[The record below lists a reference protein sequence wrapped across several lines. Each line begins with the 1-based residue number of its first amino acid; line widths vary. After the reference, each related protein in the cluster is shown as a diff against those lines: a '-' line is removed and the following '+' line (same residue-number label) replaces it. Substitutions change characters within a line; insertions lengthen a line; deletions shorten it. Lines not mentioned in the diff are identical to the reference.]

1 MPNSRET
8 RDHRHDL
15 RRVVITGVGLVTP
28 LGTGVSDV
36 WENVISGSSGIGPIT
51 RFDASRHATRIAA
64 EVKGFDPL
72 RFVDRKEIRKMDPF
86 IQYAIGAAVLAAEDA
101 GIPPDLLAGERCG
114 VYVGSGIGGIGTI
127 EEYHKIL
134 LEKGPDRISPFF
146 LIATIINEASGRIS
160 IRFKSRGPNSA
171 SVTACASGAHA
182 VGDAFRIIQHGLAD
196 RMIAGG
202 AEAPITPLSVAGFC
216 AMKALSERNDDP
228 GRASRPFDK
237 TRDGFVIGEG
247 AGICLLEELGAAVRR
262 GARIYAEVV
271 GYGMTGDAYH
281 LAAPAED
288 GDGAVRAMQAALDD
302 AGVPPADVQYINAH
316 GTSTPLNDRIE
327 TAAIKKVFGSQAVR
341 LAVSSTKSMTG
352 HALGAAGGI
361 ETAITA
367 LAIRNQTMPPT
378 ANYEVP
384 DPDCDLDYVPGRAR
398 SAEIV
403 YALSNSFG
411 FGGTNATL
419 LLRRC
424 DG

>member
-171 SVTACASGAHA
+171 SV
-182 VGDAFRIIQHGLAD
+182 
-196 RMIAGG
+196 
-202 AEAPITPLSVAGFC
+202 
-216 AMKALSERNDDP
+216 
-228 GRASRPFDK
+228 
-237 TRDGFVIGEG
+237 
-247 AGICLLEELGAAVRR
+247 
-262 GARIYAEVV
+262 
-271 GYGMTGDAYH
+271 
-281 LAAPAED
+281 
-288 GDGAVRAMQAALDD
+288 
-302 AGVPPADVQYINAH
+302 
-316 GTSTPLNDRIE
+316 
-327 TAAIKKVFGSQAVR
+327 
-341 LAVSSTKSMTG
+341 
-352 HALGAAGGI
+352 
-361 ETAITA
+361 
-367 LAIRNQTMPPT
+367 
-378 ANYEVP
+378 
-384 DPDCDLDYVPGRAR
+384 
-398 SAEIV
+398 
-403 YALSNSFG
+403 
-411 FGGTNATL
+411 
-419 LLRRC
+419 
-424 DG
+424 